1 MRRLA
6 LVCPALVLALACQP
20 KGATTPPPAAAAPV
34 AQEAKTP
41 EIDSARLFGVVE
53 HLASDELG
61 GRYTLSGDIS
71 VAAQYLA
78 KAFSD
83 AGVAPVGKDYAHEY
97 ALVVGARTTSPPTL
111 ALGKPGSEKP
121 VAATDFAP
129 LASSPSGT
137 LEGEI
142 VFAGYAAKSSDETHP
157 YDDLAGLDLTGKI
170 ALVLQHQPNSPDT
183 RAFFRAM
190 RAQRRAFD
198 EAAAPLRAKGDTAG
212 VAKLRDKAIGKILT
226 MAAPWVP
233 TKSLTADERA
243 ALSEGDPMGPLDTM
257 KIATVLQRAGERS
270 GPQFEGF
277 GRLRDKIDR
286 LAAAGATGV
295 IVVEGPRSYVTA
307 EDREADELPSLE
319 DSHPQ
324 SKPYALPVVQ
334 LRHKAADKLVRIGG
348 KKLSA
353 LQKQIDTKLQP
364 ASAATGA
371 TAKLDLKLETIEK
384 KAPNIL
390 ATIPGTDL
398 ADEIVLF
405 GAHYDHI
412 GREGE
417 GDCHGRE
424 LDGGAKDGICNGA
437 DDNASGTAVVVEIAR
452 AMAAA
457 GYQPR
462 RSIVFALFS
471 GEEMGLLGS
480 KAMAAALPTEGPF
493 AKGKVVAMVN
503 IDMVGRLRDEGLAIG
518 GVASGSTWM
527 EILDDVGTFG
537 MPVLYDRAITTR
549 SDHAAFY
556 ELNIPVL
563 FLFTHTHDDY
573 HGPGDEA
580 PQINQQGLTDIA
592 RLVQGVATRLGD
604 GHAMAFAPPT
614 SPAEG
619 LTRMLP
625 GTNPATVEKRVPAAD
640 KATPTEGAEAPADA
654 PATSSP

>member
-6 LVCPALVLALACQP
+6 LASTTLALALACQP

-34 AQEAKTP
+34 AEEAKTP

-53 HLASDELG
+53 HLAADELG

-71 VAAQYLA
+71 VAADYLA
-78 KAFSD
+78 KAFAD
-83 AGVAPVGKDYAHEY
+83 AGVAPVGKDYRHPY
-97 ALVVGARTTSPPTL
+97 SLVVGARATTPPTL
-111 ALGKPGSEKP
+111 AIGKPDKEKP
-121 VAATDFAP
+121 VAETDFAP

-137 LEGEI
+137 LQGEI
-142 VFAGYAAKSSDETHP
+142 VFAGYAAKSSDEAGA
-157 YDDLAGLDLTGKI
+157 YDDLAGIDLTGKI
-170 ALVLQHQPNSPDT
+170 ALVLQHQPNSPDV

-190 RAQRRAFD
+190 RAEQRAF
-198 EAAAPLRAKGDTAG
+198 EEKAAPLRAKGDDKAM
-212 VAKLRDKAIGKILT
+212 AKLRAKSIAKIL
-226 MAAPWVP
+226 AIAEPWVP
-233 TKSLTADERA
+233 AKSLTADERA
-243 ALSEGDPMGPLDTM
+243 ALDASDPMGPLDTM
-257 KIATVLQRAGERS
+257 KIATVLQRAGERE

-286 LAAAGATGV
+286 LARAGAVGV

-307 EDREADELPSLE
+307 EDRAADELPSLE

-334 LRHKAADKLVRIGG
+334 MKWKTADKLVRIGG

-353 LQKQIDTKLQP
+353 LQKQIDTKLVP
-364 ASAATGA
+364 ASAATGV
-371 TAKLDLKLETIEK
+371 TAKLDVKLETIEK
-384 KAPNIL
+384 QAPNIL

-424 LDGGAKDGICNGA
+424 LEGGAKDGICNGA

-480 KAMAAALPTEGPF
+480 KAMAASMPTEGPF

-537 MPVLYDRAITTR
+537 MPVLYDRSITTR

-556 ELNIPVL
+556 EMNIPVL

-580 PQINQQGLTDIA
+580 PQINQQGLADIA
-592 RLVQGVATRLGD
+592 RLVEGVAVRLGD

-614 SPAEG
+614 TPAEG

-625 GTNPATVEKRVPAAD
+625 GTNPATVEKRVPAAGQP
-640 KATPTEGAEAPADA
+640 APAEAAADT